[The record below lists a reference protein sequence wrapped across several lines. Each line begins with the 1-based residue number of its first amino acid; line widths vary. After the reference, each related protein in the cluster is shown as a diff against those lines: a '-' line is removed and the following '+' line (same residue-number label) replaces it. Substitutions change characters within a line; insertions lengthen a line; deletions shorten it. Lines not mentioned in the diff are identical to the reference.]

1 MQQPR
6 LFRLSIHATA
16 PPMADPPR
24 VLPRADEVSAVLRML
39 SAAQTSTLALTGEAG
54 AGKSMLAAL
63 VYRRLEAGQ
72 APIRHFTWLSLGPN
86 ATLPEVIAA
95 IVGSIDVERGRDGPD
110 SWNGV
115 SSRAGASPASTIY
128 RRFPDFFMRRTEQQ
142 VELLRQALC
151 RPQESAFV
159 VLDQFEQLLDSESSP
174 GVVGRGAIPL
184 FLDMLQ
190 NDLGASR

>member
-39 SAAQTSTLALTGEAG
+39 SAAQTSTLVLTGEAG

-63 VYRRLEAGQ
+63 VYRHLQAGQ
-72 APIRHFTWLSLGPN
+72 APIRHFAWLSLGPN

-95 IVGSIDVERGRDGPD
+95 IVGSIDVKSGRDEAG
-110 SWNGV
+110 SWNGVNSRDEAGSWNEV
-115 SSRAGASPASTIY
+115 SSRAGTGSW
-128 RRFPDFFMRRTEQQ
+128 
-142 VELLRQALC
+142 
-151 RPQESAFV
+151 
-159 VLDQFEQLLDSESSP
+159 
-174 GVVGRGAIPL
+174 
-184 FLDMLQ
+184 
-190 NDLGASR
+190 N